1 MGLPV
6 RDGVPGIHVQYDF
19 FIEGRF
25 AMKHLWLSVL
35 AIVLSLSVA
44 GPVSAERMSVG
55 SATANVR
62 SGPDTNDAVVW
73 QVEKYHPLNILQKK
87 GDWCLFEDFE
97 GDRGWI
103 HKSLLT
109 NTQTVVVKNDKC
121 NVRSAP
127 GTDSEIRFTVD
138 KGVPF
143 KVLESKDDWYHVVHA
158 DGDEGWIHRS
168 LVW

>member
-1 MGLPV
+1 MK
-6 RDGVPGIHVQYDF
+6 YF
-19 FIEGRF
+19 FFG
-25 AMKHLWLSVL
+25 VL
-35 AIVLSLSVA
+35 AIVLTLSVT
-44 GPVSAERMSVG
+44 GPVLAERMSVN

-62 SGPDTNDAVVW
+62 SGPDTSDPVIW

-103 HKSLLT
+103 YKSLLT
-109 NTQTVVVKNDKC
+109 NTKTVIVKSDKC
-121 NVRSAP
+121 NVRSGP
-127 GTDSEIRFTVD
+127 GTDHDIRFTVD

-143 KVLESKDDWYHVVHA
+143 KVLGSKDDWYHVIHA
-158 DGDEGWIHRS
+158 DGDEGWISRS